1 MQKSTITRLVV
12 MLFVLTLFVSG
23 CAKKPVAEETA
34 MTEQPT
40 QVVVQQ
46 QQPAAVAEQSVT
58 DEASKAATDA
68 ASQYNAEEAARAAE
82 RAAASGLQRIHFD
95 FDQYVLTE
103 DAKATLVNN
112 AGLLRAAPA
121 IKILIEGHCD
131 ERGSDEYNL
140 ALGEK
145 RALATKNYLV
155 SLGVAAER
163 MSVISY
169 GEEMPLDPANT
180 KDAWAK
186 NRRADFKIKR

>member
-1 MQKSTITRLVV
+1 MQKTTITRLVV

-23 CAKKPVAEETA
+23 CAKKPVAEEPA
-34 MTEQPT
+34 ISMQPT
-40 QVVVQQ
+40 QVEVQQ
-46 QQPAAVAEQSVT
+46 QQPAAVAEQKVT
-58 DEASKAATDA
+58 EAATSATSQYDA
-68 ASQYNAEEAARAAE
+68 AAAARAAE
-82 RAAASGLQRIHFD
+82 RAAASGLERVHFD

-103 DAKATLVNN
+103 GSKATLVNN

-121 IKILIEGHCD
+121 INILIEGHCD

-169 GEEMPLDPANT
+169 GEEMPLDAANT